1 MKINTKHK
9 RNQYLSIMEGNTMWP
24 LVQHTYNTLDDV
36 LEVNFNFHLTNDAFL
51 SPKHKTL
58 FDFTL
63 AYP

>member
-1 MKINTKHK
+1 MSKNIHML
-9 RNQYLSIMEGNTMWP
+9 R
-24 LVQHTYNTLDDV
+24 VLDDI

-63 AYP
+63 AYTWNVQIHF